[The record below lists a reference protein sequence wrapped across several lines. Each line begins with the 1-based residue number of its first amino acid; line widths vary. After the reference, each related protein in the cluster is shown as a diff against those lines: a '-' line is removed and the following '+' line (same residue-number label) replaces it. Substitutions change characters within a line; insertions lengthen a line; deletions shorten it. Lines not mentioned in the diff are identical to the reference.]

1 MVRLVDDIQIEPFVI
16 FGISSPVSSL
26 LIHDLCFL
34 VILVIDY
41 VVCTYTKGYILLN
54 VNIIFI
60 NILFLLHYIIMNSW
74 NKFENFS

>member
-41 VVCTYTKGYILLN
+41 VVKYLHPGLHFIEYTYT
-54 VNIIFI
+54 
-60 NILFLLHYIIMNSW
+60 
-74 NKFENFS
+74 

>member
-41 VVCTYTKGYILLN
+41 VVCTYTQGYILLN
-54 VNIIFI
+54 VNIIFL
-60 NILFLLHYIIMNSW
+60 NIFFLLHYIIMTSL

>member
-41 VVCTYTKGYILLN
+41 VVCTYTQGYILLN
-54 VNIIFI
+54 VNIIFP
-60 NILFLLHYIIMNSW
+60 NMFFFFYIILSW
-74 NKFENFS
+74 LP